1 MTKKRALRSV
11 LVAAFLSSV
20 AVLPNAAQAKD
31 WWPFKINAAKGGDL
45 KKVEAIDYVPLQ
57 KAEKPWNLCVLF
69 PHLKDSYWVSVDYG
83 IVEEAKRLGVKL
95 TVLQAGGYDALPKQ
109 LSQYDD
115 CVASGAQG
123 ILVAAISEAGLAAKL
138 KEGNAK

>member
-1 MTKKRALRSV
+1 MAS
-11 LVAAFLSSV
+11 
-20 AVLPNAAQAKD
+20 
-31 WWPFKINAAKGGDL
+31 L
-45 KKVEAIDYVPLQ
+45 KKQSA
-57 KAEKPWNLCVLF
+57 W
-69 PHLKDSYWVSVDYG
+69 
-83 IVEEAKRLGVKL
+83 GVKV

-138 KEGNAK
+138 KEGNAKGLVQIAVANPILETPITARITPDTYQKGLQEGEYLKK